1 MKESN
6 NYTNQTKFQMNRN
19 LTRWLLCMLLCIYGS
34 VAWALT
40 QAGGVYQIGTAQD
53 LADFAALVNAG
64 DKTASA
70 VLTADI
76 DYTGQT
82 AMIGT
87 STNKFCGT
95 LDGQGHTVTVRLTG
109 TGKGTALV
117 AYLSGVV
124 CNLHVTGSITSD
136 FQHVAGVAAYS
147 YGGAVL
153 NCWSDVSIT
162 SGVSGDA
169 TCAGIVGLADQS
181 TSVDRCVF
189 SGKISGDAATC
200 CAGIVGWSNNPLH
213 ISNCL
218 AIGEMDIVMNSSSS
232 AIARNSAAKATLT
245 NCYALEGFKGTV
257 DGGITQLSAQ
267 QIEDGEAAFRLG
279 MGQKLGTDKAP
290 SPLSADVVYAT
301 APSCSGQGATAFT
314 NVKGEAQMPA
324 HSYDG
329 YKCSECGAINE
340 DFLAPVGGVY
350 EVTTAEQLAWVADMV
365 ASGHMMMN
373 VRLAADIDLKDYTE
387 WPMIGS
393 TKYPYRGHFDGQHH
407 KISHLVINSPKAVG
421 VGLFSTISGGAR
433 VENLTLDNTCSL
445 LGMQHV
451 GLIGHSQGAT
461 FITLSGLGNQGIVA
475 ATPTS
480 QGGSSDAGVGGII
493 GNSPHGCLGRIS
505 NCWFTGQIASGTSCA
520 FISGWTGS
528 NQFTLEGCWGIAD
541 TRAGVGEATNLARA
555 GSSGSAVVLTN
566 CATNYGKQGTLV
578 TSEAAASGEL
588 CYILNGASTDAP
600 AWRQTLGTDPIPSLT
615 SKDIVYMVGTKN
627 CDGST
632 AEDFAYSNENTG
644 FIQTPHTID
653 PATGLCSVCGKPEQ
667 SEDGFYLISTA
678 QALRWVATQVNS
690 GALEKLNFRL
700 TQDID
705 LSGENWTPIGNDTH
719 PFAGEMD
726 GARHTISHM
735 TVDVQDVAG
744 LFGTATAANLHD
756 LLIDATC
763 SVKGSRY
770 SGGLIGHT
778 TGSFTASITNV
789 GTMCPVT
796 CEGAGSNAAAGIIGN
811 ANAGNVTNITGCFS
825 TGRIESAGDVA
836 CISAWQGNVGSKVT
850 NCWTISEIAQ
860 HTNYNFCRGGAT
872 TTISGCYCANDY
884 TGGLKANENGTISAE
899 MLATGQLCYVI
910 NGNSSEQP
918 VWYQTLGTDTTPLP
932 WDDHQVVYAVGQ
944 LRCDGTSAGGELTYS
959 NKNTSVVPPHQWD
972 EGICQECGTLN
983 QEYKQPVAGFYQL
996 ATAGDVVWFGRM
1008 VNTVDNTLNACLTD
1022 DIDFSEAN
1030 DKFQQIGLKVGYAGT
1045 FDGKNHRV
1053 MNLNVDVDNDDAG
1066 FISAS
1071 NSGMM
1076 LRNIIFDASCSIKTT
1091 GQYAGIVGASN
1102 WDQTGT
1108 TTLLN
1113 VANEGN
1119 VTVGGVNAGGLL
1131 GGNHGSKGIIVMRN
1145 CYTTGQVVS
1154 LGKGESAA
1162 LAGWI
1167 GGASG
1172 TTIEGCWTTAEV
1184 TGQDGAK
1191 EAYRGTA
1198 AVKNCFST
1206 QGGQFTQFDKSETG
1220 TGELAWK
1227 LNGKSFLQAQWYQTI
1242 GEDEQPTWMEHGLVY
1257 ESGEGSYSDAHD
1269 QDTYEHF
1276 RDHIVASETQQAAE
1290 TVAYTELL
1298 DAYTATLEGMASL
1311 ATLPEFL
1318 KAYASA
1324 AGERT
1329 AIQASAALYQA
1340 YEAQA
1345 EYALDYINNNTFEC
1359 EEADR
1364 LRDYLTQAIE
1374 PGEDFPNGTYSHIMD
1389 THLLNDSTI
1398 AAETE
1403 FVKSLLAAAIAADYQ
1418 PGTDITDLM
1427 VNANLDAGHE
1437 GWSVEST
1444 RSGYPRILTVEGIMS
1459 AAEAWNCNFSMKQ
1472 TVKGLKA
1479 GVYMLESNA
1488 TFRPGADGYSKFYAG
1503 QVMLGSNINYAMGE
1517 IEDAID
1523 KAVAVDGE
1531 NCHITGEATDYSVVT
1546 DNGEG
1551 WIPQGPIGC
1560 AYAFNGARY
1569 RNLVAVQI
1577 QEGDSLVIGVQNQ
1590 GTGMDRDWM
1599 GFGNFRLTYLGTP
1612 AEGETQLASVLQN
1625 YLERAHVIDDFTW
1638 SDGVDFAQYP
1648 NYAEAIKADLQAAIA
1663 EAEQAT
1669 DGEAMIKSVN
1679 RLSDLFKQV
1688 YECRIAYIA
1697 MAKAAENLS
1706 LMATA
1711 FQNQGVF
1718 AEDAPELDLMNSTS
1732 EQMWANY
1739 SNGTPDAEQARELA
1753 GSIYQL
1759 DVFPQAQDDYF
1770 LLGTPRDLKVFS
1782 AMVNSG
1788 MSTINAKLTAD
1799 LNMAGEENF
1808 QPIGFNTE
1816 SSNSSATEADK
1827 VTFNGKFDGQMHRI
1841 SNLVI
1846 ERESS
1851 VGVGLFGTLTAPAE
1865 VRNLVLDA
1873 TCRIKGYD
1881 RVGLIGRSV
1890 NTGTVTLERL
1900 GNEGTVEAVYQAPA
1914 GILGNANAGSLANIT
1929 NCYSTGSI
1937 KAGNGKNAAQICGW
1951 LGSMGA
1957 HITNCWS
1964 TADIEGYDSQDK
1976 LFCRY
1981 GGNTMLVNCYSNNG
1995 DGTQANRQ
2003 TAEEFASGMVTWMLN
2018 GESSEAPVWY
2028 QRLGTDLHPT
2038 LYPESGV
2045 VVKKDGSYVNES
2057 GDAVESI
2064 AAKVG
2069 ATVSVY
2075 DVQGRLVRPSQP
2087 ASKALMGLPKGMY
2100 ILRGA
2105 SASRK
2110 VMVK

>member
-1 MKESN
+1 M
-6 NYTNQTKFQMNRN
+6 
-19 LTRWLLCMLLCIYGS
+19 
-34 VAWALT
+34 AWALT
-40 QAGGVYQIGTAQD
+40 QAGGSYQIGTAQD
-53 LADFAALVNAG
+53 LADFAALVNGG

-87 STNKFCGT
+87 SAHKFSGT
-95 LDGQGHTVTVRLTG
+95 LDGQGHTVTVSLTG

-117 AYLSGVV
+117 GYLSGVV
-124 CNLHVTGSITSD
+124 RNLHVSGSITSD
-136 FQHVAGVAAYS
+136 FPHAAGVAAYS
-147 YGGAVL
+147 YGGAIL

-169 TCAGIVGLADQS
+169 TCAGIVGLADHS

-189 SGKISGDAATC
+189 SGKISGKAATN
-200 CAGIVGWSNNPLH
+200 CAGIVGWANNPTH

-218 AIGEMDIVMNSSSS
+218 AIGEMDIVMNTGSS

-257 DGGITQLSAQ
+257 DGGVTLLSAQ
-267 QIEDGEAAFRLG
+267 QMADGEAAFRLG
-279 MGQKLGTDKAP
+279 MGQKLGTDQVP
-290 SPLSADVVYAT
+290 QPLSADVVYAT

-324 HSYDG
+324 HTFVG
-329 YKCSECGAINE
+329 YRCSECGAINQE
-340 DFLAPVGGVY
+340 FLAPVGGVY
-350 EVTTAEQLAWVADMV
+350 EVATAEQLAWVADMV
-365 ASGHMMMN
+365 ASGHMTMN
-373 VRLAADIDLKDYTE
+373 VRLAADIDLKDYAE

-393 TKYPYRGHFDGQHH
+393 DKYPYRGHFDGQHH
-407 KISHLVINSPKAVG
+407 RISHLVINSPKAAG
-421 VGLFSTISGGAR
+421 VGLFGTISGGAR
-433 VENLTLDNTCSL
+433 VENLTLDETCSL
-445 LGMQHV
+445 LGLQHV

-461 FITLSGLGNQGIVA
+461 FITLSGLGNQGSVA

-480 QGGSSDAGVGGII
+480 QGGSGDAGVGGII

-505 NCWFTGQIASGTSCA
+505 NCWFTGKIASGTSCA

-541 TRAGVGEATNLARA
+541 THAGVNEATSLARA
-555 GSSGSAVVLTN
+555 GASGSAVTLVN

-578 TSEAAASGEL
+578 TSGAAASGEL
-588 CYILNGASTDAP
+588 CYIINGKSTNAP

-615 SKDIVYMVGTKN
+615 SKDIVYMVGTRN
-627 CDGST
+627 CDGT
-632 AEDFAYSNENTG
+632 TGADFGYSNENKG
-644 FIQTPHTID
+644 YVQTPHTID
-653 PATGLCSVCGKPEQ
+653 PATGLCTVCGKPEQ
-667 SEDGFYLISTA
+667 AEDGFYLISA
-678 QALRWVATQVNS
+678 APALRWVAGQVNS
-690 GALEKLNFRL
+690 GAVEKMDFRL
-700 TQDID
+700 TRDID
-705 LSGENWTPIGNDTH
+705 LGGENWTPIGNDTH
-719 PFAGEMD
+719 PFVGEMD

-744 LFGTATAANLHD
+744 LFGTATAASLHD

-778 TGSFTASITNV
+778 TGSFTTTITNV

-811 ANAGNVTNITGCFS
+811 ANAGNVTNITRCFS

-850 NCWTISEIAQ
+850 DCWTVSEIAQ
-860 HTNYNFCRGGAT
+860 HTSYNFCRGGGN

-910 NGNSSEQP
+910 NGNSSENP
-918 VWYQTLGTDTTPLP
+918 VWRQTLGTDAVPLP

-959 NKNTSVVPPHQWD
+959 NENTSVIPPHQWD
-972 EGICQECGTLN
+972 EGICQECGALDK
-983 QEYKQPVAGFYQL
+983 EYKQPVAGFYQL
-996 ATAGDVVWFGRM
+996 ATAGDVAWFSRM
-1008 VNTVDNTLNACLTD
+1008 VNTVDNKFNACLTD
-1022 DIDFSEAN
+1022 DIDFSEAG

-1053 MNLNVDVDNDDAG
+1053 MNLTLDVDNDDAG

-1071 NSGMM
+1071 NSGMV
-1076 LRNIIFDASCSIKTT
+1076 LRNITFDATCSIKTT
-1091 GQYAGIVGASN
+1091 GSYAGIVGASN

-1113 VANEGN
+1113 VANEGS

-1131 GGNHGSKGIIVMRN
+1131 GGNHGSRGIIVMRN

-1167 GGASG
+1167 GGAGG

-1184 TGQDGAK
+1184 TGQDGNN
-1191 EAYRGTA
+1191 EAYRGGA
-1198 AVKNCFST
+1198 AVRNCFST
-1206 QGGQFTQFDKSETG
+1206 RGGQFTQFDKSETA
-1220 TGELAWK
+1220 TGELTWK
-1227 LNGKSFLQAQWYQTI
+1227 LNGKSFVSAQWYQTL
-1242 GEDEQPTWMEHGLVY
+1242 GEDDQPTWMEHGLVY
-1257 ESGEGSYSDAHD
+1257 ESEEGTYSDVHD
-1269 QDTYEHF
+1269 QDTYEQF
-1276 RDHIVASETQQAAE
+1276 REHVVSSETQQTAE
-1290 TVAYTELL
+1290 TVADNALL
-1298 DAYTATLEGMASL
+1298 TAYTATLEGMGGLPTL
-1311 ATLPEFL
+1311 ADFL

-1324 AGERT
+1324 DGERA
-1329 AIQASAALYQA
+1329 AIRASAALYQA
-1340 YEAQA
+1340 YREQA

-1364 LRDYLTQAIE
+1364 LEAYLTQDGQ
-1374 PGEDFPNGTYSHIMD
+1374 PGEDFPNGTYTHIMD

-1398 AAETE
+1398 TAETE
-1403 FVKSLLAAAIAADYQ
+1403 FVKNLLAAAIAADYQ

-1427 VNANLDAGHE
+1427 VNANLDAGRE
-1437 GWSVEST
+1437 GWDIEST
-1444 RSGYPRILTVEGIMS
+1444 SGDQPRILTVEGIMS
-1459 AAEAWNCNFSMKQ
+1459 AAEAWNCNFSMSQ
-1472 TVKGLKA
+1472 TLRGLKA
-1479 GVYMLESNA
+1479 GVYMLESHA

-1503 QVMLGSNINYAMGE
+1503 QVMLGDNINYAMGE

-1523 KAVAVDGE
+1523 KTVAVDGE

-1560 AYAFNGARY
+1560 AYAFNGGRY

-1625 YLERAHVIDDFTW
+1625 YLERARVIDEFAW

-1648 NYAEAIKADLQAAIA
+1648 NYAEAIKADLQAAIT
-1663 EAEQAT
+1663 EAEKAT
-1669 DGEAMIKSVN
+1669 DGEAMIKAVN
-1679 RLSDLFKQV
+1679 RLSGLFKQV
-1688 YECRIAYIA
+1688 YECRVAYIA
-1697 MAKAAENLS
+1697 MARAAENLS
-1706 LMATA
+1706 LMASA
-1711 FQNQGVF
+1711 FANQGVF
-1718 AEDAPELDLMNSTS
+1718 DENAPELEQMNSVS
-1732 EQMWANY
+1732 EQMWADY
-1739 SNGTPDAEQARELA
+1739 SNGTPDAEQALQKA
-1753 GSIYQL
+1753 GSVFLL
-1759 DVFPQAQDDYF
+1759 DVFPQTEEGYY
-1770 LLGTPRDLKVFS
+1770 LLATPHDLKVFS

-1788 MSTINAKLTAD
+1788 LSTINAKLTANID
-1799 LNMAGEENF
+1799 MTGETNF
-1808 QPIGFNTE
+1808 LPIGFNTE
-1816 SSNSSATEADK
+1816 TENSSDTEANK
-1827 VTFNGKFDGQMHRI
+1827 VTFKGVFDGQTHRI

-1846 ERESS
+1846 EREKS
-1851 VGVGLFGTLTAPAE
+1851 VGVGLFGTLMTPAE
-1865 VRNLVLDA
+1865 IKNLVLDA

-1881 RVGLIGRSV
+1881 RVGLIGRS
-1890 NTGTVTLERL
+1890 TGTGNIKLERL

-1914 GILGNANAGSLANIT
+1914 GILGNANAGSLALIA

-1951 LGSMGA
+1951 MGSVGA
-1957 HITNCWS
+1957 RVSNCWS
-1964 TADIEGYDSQDK
+1964 TADIEGYDSQDR

-1995 DGTQANRQ
+1995 DGSQANKQ

-2018 GESSEAPVWY
+2018 GQSAEAPVWY
-2028 QRLGTDLHPT
+2028 QRLGTDPHPT

-2045 VVKKDGSYVNES
+2045 VVKKDGGYANE
-2057 GDAVESI
+2057 GADAVESV

-2069 ATVSVY
+2069 ALVSVY
-2075 DVQGRLVRPSQP
+2075 DVQGRLVRPAQ
-2087 ASKALMGLPKGMY
+2087 AAERALQGLPKGMY
-2100 ILRGA
+2100 ILRGTA
-2105 SASRK
+2105 ASRK